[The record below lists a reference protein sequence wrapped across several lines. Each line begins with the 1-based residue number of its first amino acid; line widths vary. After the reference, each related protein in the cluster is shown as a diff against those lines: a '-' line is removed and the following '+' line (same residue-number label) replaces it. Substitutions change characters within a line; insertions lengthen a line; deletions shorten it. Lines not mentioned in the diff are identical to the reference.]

1 MRLGW
6 GSKPLA
12 ALLPAIV
19 LLAIAP
25 AASASPWN
33 RNCSGGGVV
42 GPEDSSYNFEYWVDQ
57 FHVAMNPGEAI
68 RLSRRQPTEEFG
80 YRATPQQTV
89 CIVGDAIGFSAAEKW
104 LNWPG
109 NEGWVNAYSD
119 TSGGSSYIGLYR
131 CIGIGGDGRTW
142 VREQCTTR
150 FAGGKVTGS
159 FRIRANPD
167 YTGS

>member
-1 MRLGW
+1 MKAV
-6 GSKPLA
+6 SKA
-12 ALLPAIV
+12 ATLMPAVV

-25 AASASPWN
+25 LASASPWN
-33 RNCSGGGVV
+33 RNCGGESAV
-42 GPEDSSYNFEYWVDQ
+42 GPEDSSYNYEYWIDQ

-80 YRATPQQTV
+80 YRATPQETV
-89 CIVGDAIGFSAAEKW
+89 CIVADGIAFSAAAKW
-104 LNWPG
+104 VNWPG
-109 NEGWVNAYSD
+109 NEGWVNAHSN

-131 CIGIGGDGRTW
+131 CSGIGGD
-142 VREQCTTR
+142 REQCTTR

-159 FRIRANPD
+159 FRIRDNPD